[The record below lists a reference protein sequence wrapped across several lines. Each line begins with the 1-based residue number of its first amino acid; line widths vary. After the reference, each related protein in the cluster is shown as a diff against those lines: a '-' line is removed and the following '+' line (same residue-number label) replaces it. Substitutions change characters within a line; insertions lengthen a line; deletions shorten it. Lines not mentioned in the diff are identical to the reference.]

1 MHASAASARTVLV
14 AIQDDSVRERF
25 AAALHEAGH
34 RTRSV
39 LGADTL
45 WTELEASPGADL
57 ILLDLSLSEEAQ
69 TLVARIRKDGGTV
82 PLVILSGSVRD
93 ADQVRQLASLGVS
106 GYVNDHT
113 DHARILPALAPHL
126 FPDSFNRR
134 SSPRV
139 ELAVPVSY
147 RVDSTI
153 ASAMTVNLG
162 RGGLAVRTMSP
173 LEIATR
179 VRVRLRLPG
188 GTDDVEAESR
198 VVWRDRRV
206 GMGLQ
211 FEEVTAADQAAI
223 DHFVDRQELAP
234 DGWS

>member
-1 MHASAASARTVLV
+1 M
-14 AIQDDSVRERF
+14 RERF

-34 RTRSV
+34 QTQAAQQV
-39 LGADTL
+39 DTL
-45 WTELEASPGADL
+45 WTALDSGHDADL
-57 ILLDLSLSEEAQ
+57 ILLDLSLSSEAHA
-69 TLVARIRKDGGTV
+69 LVSGIRARGSSA
-82 PLVILSGSVRD
+82 PLVILSGSIND

-147 RVDSTI
+147 RVDATI
-153 ASAMTVNLG
+153 AGTMTLNLG

-173 LEIATR
+173 LEISTR

-188 GTDDVEAESR
+188 GSDDVEAESR

-211 FEEVTAADQAAI
+211 FEEVSAADQTAI
-223 DHFVDRQELAP
+223 DQFVDRQDLAP